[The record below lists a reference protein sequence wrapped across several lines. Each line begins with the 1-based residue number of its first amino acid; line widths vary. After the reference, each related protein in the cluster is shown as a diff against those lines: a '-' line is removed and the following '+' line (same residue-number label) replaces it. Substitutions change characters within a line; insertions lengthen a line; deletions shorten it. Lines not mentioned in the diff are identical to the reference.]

1 MGRFAAILLL
11 AFASQT
17 PAQDVALQIK
27 GDVEIV
33 KVTRL
38 VPLVED
44 REIIK
49 KLPFDVLAPKDAD
62 GYWWTVPAGVTAN
75 DKGDALEITAAP
87 NGELTIKIKVQTIT
101 FDIDFEK
108 KTVKKKTTFTFG
120 SRTLNIGA
128 IPPVPPPP
136 PPPPPP
142 PDTPLYKSLK
152 SAYDADLDLDKSAK
166 ILKFADILDGAAPAA
181 KAGGRVKTAAERR
194 RSKTPTRSPWQSSAT
209 FRCPT
214 SSRRRGRKSS

>member
-49 KLPFDVLAPKDAD
+49 KLPRP
-62 GYWWTVPAGVTAN
+62 
-75 DKGDALEITAAP
+75 
-87 NGELTIKIKVQTIT
+87 
-101 FDIDFEK
+101 
-108 KTVKKKTTFTFG
+108 
-120 SRTLNIGA
+120 R
-128 IPPVPPPP
+128 
-136 PPPPPP
+136 
-142 PDTPLYKSLK
+142 
-152 SAYDADLDLDKSAK
+152 
-166 ILKFADILDGAAPAA
+166 PAA
-181 KAGGRVKTAAERR
+181 ESKPLRISSRS
-194 RSKTPTRSPWQSSAT
+194 RSKRPIWL
-209 FRCPT
+209 
-214 SSRRRGRKSS
+214 